1 MEAWLSG
8 ILGVFI
14 GGFIGHRLALG
25 RDKRKEFNSAT
36 QKVRQDALNQL
47 DRISETS
54 LGRTVNGSDI
64 LALRATLGEKGS
76 KKIALAFD
84 EYKKAEDAVTDTDIP
99 STPINP
105 QKWNEDKIPRY
116 KAALLKL
123 IKALEPSAA

>member
-1 MEAWLSG
+1 MDKFSIAIISCL
-8 ILGVFI
+8 IGV
-14 GGFIGHRLALG
+14 FIGHRLAMG

-36 QKVRQDALNQL
+36 QKVRQYALSQL

-64 LALRATLGEKGS
+64 LALRATLGEKSS

-84 EYKKAEDAVTDTDIP
+84 KYKKAEDSVLNTEIP

-105 QKWNEDKIPRY
+105 QKWNEDKIPKY
-116 KAALLKL
+116 KVALLKL
-123 IKALEPSAA
+123 IKAIEPK